1 MSDDT
6 TQQQDATEAT
16 AGEQQAEQQASQGAD
31 DGKGYP
37 EGTPVRAMTP
47 EQQAAYW
54 RHHAR
59 KHEDALKGKTGGRT
73 IDELVEAARKLK
85 EIEDSQKSEAD
96 KAKEREQAIATENA
110 NLKARIELLNAA
122 VKYQL
127 GEDDLA
133 ALEGVPA
140 DKVDALA
147 ARLAAKKP
155 PVPSAAGQ
163 GSTGREVHK
172 KAADDGDWLRASIK
186 HP

>member
-16 AGEQQAEQQASQGAD
+16 AGEQPAEQQAPQGRQ
-31 DGKGYP
+31 
-37 EGTPVRAMTP
+37 EPVTGEKSLQEMTP
-47 EQQAAYW
+47 EEQVAYW
-54 RHHAR
+54 KRYAR
-59 KHEDALKGKTGGRT
+59 RHEDAIKGKTGGLT
-73 IDELVEAARKLK
+73 LDEFVEAARKLK

-96 KAKEREQAIATENA
+96 KAREREQAITAENA
-110 NLKARIELLNAA
+110 SLKARIELLNAA

-147 ARLAAKKP
+147 ARLATKKP

-163 GSTGREVHK
+163 GSTGRDVHK

-186 HP
+186 HT